1 MSTLA
6 WRLKSP
12 VILGYAIAFLS
23 VAMAVVGAL
32 VFDRVLRVDP
42 SVSLFLCAVT
52 FVAWASGTAPALFA
66 TTLSILAFD
75 YFFLQPVHSFVL
87 QLKDIPPLALFTV
100 AALFVVSLSAAQRRA
115 ADSLRSA
122 RDEQQVTVRELKKLN
137 ETLGTE
143 NAERRR
149 AEENARLTE
158 EGLRAIIDTIPVM
171 VARRG
176 ADGVID
182 FVNQTWRTYTGLS
195 QENPKGL
202 EVAAFHPD
210 DRPQFEQQWLLHL
223 ASKGDTFE
231 TEYRMRR
238 ADGEY
243 RWHFIRRVP
252 LRDGNGDAIAWYGV
266 GTDIEDRK
274 RAASALQRSEAYLAE
289 AQKLSR
295 TGSFVWE
302 FDTGEYFWSDE
313 TYRILGVDRSVKPSI
328 ALFIER
334 VHPDDRAILNRE
346 INRAANGVQNQDYQL
361 RLLLPNGEIKALHV
375 IAHYVKYESGREE
388 TVGAL
393 MDITETQK
401 SQEALDSAQAA
412 LTHASRVA
420 TLGELSASIA
430 HEVNQPL
437 AAIVA
442 SGEAG
447 LRWLARPEPDVE
459 EVRELTKRVVADA
472 RRASEIINRIR
483 AMAARREPERTL
495 LSLDD
500 VIREALLFL
509 RHEVQSRGVTVSHSP
524 ELAAPMVLADRT
536 QLQQVIVNLVVNAM
550 QAIAQPGYANRNIVV
565 RTVALDPATLRCT
578 VEDSGPGIEPQHLP
592 RLFES
597 FFTTKDGGM
606 GIGLPICRSVVEAYG
621 GRITADNESAHG
633 GARFSFTLPVADT
646 TT

>member
-1 MSTLA
+1 
-6 WRLKSP
+6 
-12 VILGYAIAFLS
+12 
-23 VAMAVVGAL
+23 MAVAVAGTL
-32 VFDRVLRVDP
+32 VFDRALRVDP

-52 FVAWASGTAPALFA
+52 FVAWTSGTRPALFA
-66 TTLSILAFD
+66 AALTILAFD
-75 YFFLQPVHSFVL
+75 YFFLQPIHSFAL
-87 QLKDIPPLALFTV
+87 HLKDIPTLALFTV

-115 ADSLRSA
+115 ADSLRNA
-122 RDEQQVTVRELKKLN
+122 RDEQHVTVRELKNLN
-137 ETLGTE
+137 ETLVIE
-143 NAERRR
+143 NAERKR
-149 AEENARLTE
+149 AEEKARLTE

-176 ADGVID
+176 ADGMID

-195 QENPKGL
+195 QDNPKSL
-202 EVAAFHPD
+202 EAAAFHPD
-210 DRPQFEQQWLLHL
+210 DSPQFEQQWHSHL
-223 ASKGDTFE
+223 ARKGDTFE

-295 TGSFVWE
+295 TGSFAWE

-313 TYRILGVDRSVKPSI
+313 TYRIMGVDRSVKPSI
-328 ALFIER
+328 DLFIER
-334 VHPDDRAILNRE
+334 VHPDDRAIFHRE
-346 INRAANGVQNQDYQL
+346 MNRAANGVQNQDYQL
-361 RLLLPNGEIKALHV
+361 RLLLPEGEIKHLHV
-375 IAHYVKYESGREE
+375 IAHYVKYELGRAEN
-388 TVGAL
+388 VGAL
-393 MDITETQK
+393 MDITEALK
-401 SQEALDSAQAA
+401 SQESLDSAQTA
-412 LTHASRVA
+412 LAHASRVA

-459 EVRELTKRVVADA
+459 EVRELTKQVVADA

-509 RHEVQSRGVTVSHSP
+509 RHEVQSRGVTISHSP
-524 ELAAPMVLADRT
+524 ELAAPAVLADRT

-550 QAIAQPGYANRNIVV
+550 QAISQPGHANRKIIV
-565 RTVALDPATLRCT
+565 RTFALDPATLRCS

-606 GIGLPICRSVVEAYG
+606 GIGLPICRSVLEAYG
-621 GRITADNESAHG
+621 GRIAADNEFTHG
-633 GARFSFTLPVADT
+633 GARFSFTLPVAGT
-646 TT
+646 TA